1 MGKKIQIHIADD
13 HKILI
18 EGIYAVIETS
28 TEIEIEGFSLTG
40 EEVIEWYKHNC
51 EHNIVDVLILDINMP
66 LLDGVGVLKFLKN
79 QPMTKMK
86 VIILSG
92 YDDVNLVRELI
103 QLGASGFLS
112 KNNASQHIIDAVKI
126 VHSGEQFFDTDIKD
140 NLLRLFIGNG
150 VMKGDRPESLISQ
163 NLTKRELEVLKLISS
178 EYNSTEI
185 ATMLNLSKST
195 VETYRKK
202 LFKKIKAKNAVGL
215 VKYAIKYN
223 LMKL

>member
-1 MGKKIQIHIADD
+1 
-13 HKILI
+13 
-18 EGIYAVIETS
+18 
-28 TEIEIEGFSLTG
+28 
-40 EEVIEWYKHNC
+40 
-51 EHNIVDVLILDINMP
+51 MP

-79 QPMTKMK
+79 QPITEMK

-112 KNNASQHIIDAVKI
+112 KNSASQYIIDAVKI
-126 VHSGEQFFDTDIKD
+126 VHAGEQFFDTAIKD

-163 NLTKRELEVLKLISS
+163 SLTKRELEVLKLISS

-185 ATMLNLSKST
+185 AAKLNLSKST
-195 VETYRKK
+195 IETYRKK